1 MNEFS
6 HIDES
11 GKARM
16 VDVGHKNEQLRIADF
31 LDTDTDTRQRYQAFA
46 LEKKLHRQKTALMQ
60 DLLTGKVRVTPLLE
74 AEAR

>member
-16 VDVGHKNEQLRIADF
+16 VDVGHKNEQLRIAVN
-31 LDTDTDTRQRYQAFA
+31 
-46 LEKKLHRQKTALMQ
+46 
-60 DLLTGKVRVTPLLE
+60 LTYIRRATEHLTWLK
-74 AEAR
+74 